1 MIKYLMAALL
11 LTTNVLA
18 QPLDRITAVVNDEVI
33 LESELMEMQ
42 QTVRQQL
49 RQRDAA
55 IPPSEVLN
63 KQVLERLIM
72 QRLQLQ
78 RAEQVG
84 VRVGDD
90 ALNAALKQLS
100 LIHI

>member
-1 MIKYLMAALL
+1 MIKYLFAAFLL
-11 LTTNVLA
+11 ATNVLA
-18 QPLDRITAVVNDEVI
+18 APLPPGDI
-33 LESELMEMQ
+33 L
-42 QTVRQQL
+42 R
-49 RQRDAA
+49 
-55 IPPSEVLN
+55 

-90 ALNAALKQLS
+90 ALNAALRQIANNNEMTLRQFRDV
-100 LIHI
+100 L